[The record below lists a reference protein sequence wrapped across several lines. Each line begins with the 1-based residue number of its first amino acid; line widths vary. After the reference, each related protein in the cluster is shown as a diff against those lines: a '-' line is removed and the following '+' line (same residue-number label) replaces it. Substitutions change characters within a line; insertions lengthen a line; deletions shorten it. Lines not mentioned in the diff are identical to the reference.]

1 MTTLGHAY
9 FDIDWPRNRPFQV
22 IGFGLN
28 AVDWMCVVP
37 RYPDHNS
44 KMQME
49 CMYKLG
55 GGQIATA
62 AALCGRYGLKARYI
76 GRVGSDEIGRFSLAD
91 IQKEPMDTSCVEMV
105 PDTFNQFSFII
116 VDRPT
121 GERTIIWD
129 RDPRLAY
136 SVEDLRREWIT
147 GGQLLHLDGHDQ
159 AASIQAARWAREAG
173 MKTSLDIDKVQP
185 GVEAL
190 LEQIDFA
197 IVSANFA
204 QQFSGSRDW
213 RTGIRAVAEAA
224 PGFVAV
230 TLGKE
235 GVGVLWEGELLQV
248 PGISV
253 EAVDTTGAGDVFHGA
268 FAYSLFQNWSVE
280 RCLRFSNVAG
290 ALACTRYG
298 ARGGIPSLG
307 EVMSRIAD

>member
-1 MTTLGHAY
+1 MNPLDQAY
-9 FDIDWPRNRPFQV
+9 FDIEWPANRPFQV

-37 RYPDHNS
+37 RYPEHNS
-44 KMQME
+44 KMRME

-62 AALCGRYGLKARYI
+62 AALCGRYGLKTRYI
-76 GRVGSDEIGRFSLAD
+76 GRVGSDEIGQFSLAD
-91 IQKEPMDTSCVEMV
+91 IQKEPIDTNCVEMV
-105 PDTFNQFSFII
+105 PDAFSQFSFII

-136 SVEDLRREWIT
+136 SVEDLRSEWIT
-147 GGQLLHLDGHDQ
+147 QGQILHLDGHDQ
-159 AASIQAARWAREAG
+159 AASIQAARWARQAG

-185 GVEAL
+185 GVEEL
-190 LEQIDFA
+190 LKLIDFA
-197 IVSANFA
+197 ITSANFA
-204 QQFSGSRDW
+204 QQFSGSPDW
-213 RTGIRAVAEAA
+213 KTGLRAVAEVA
-224 PGFVAV
+224 PGFAAV

-235 GVGVLWEGELLQV
+235 GVGALWQEEIVQV

-268 FAYSLFQNWSVE
+268 FVYSLFQNWSVE

-298 ARGGIPSLG
+298 ARGGIPPVE
-307 EVMSRIAD
+307 EVLRRL

>member
-1 MTTLGHAY
+1 MTTLDQAY
-9 FDIDWPRNRPFQV
+9 FNVDWPMGRPFQFV
-22 IGFGLN
+22 GFGLN

-37 RYPDHNS
+37 RYPQHNS

-49 CMYKLG
+49 AMYKLG

-91 IQKEPMDTSCVEMV
+91 MQKEPMDTSLVEV
-105 PDTFNQFSFII
+105 IPDAFNQFSFII

-129 RDPRLAY
+129 RDPRLRY
-136 SVEDLRREWIT
+136 SAQDLRKEWIT
-147 GGQLLHLDGHDQ
+147 AGQLLHLDGHDQ

-173 MKTSLDIDKVQP
+173 MKTSLDIDKIQP
-185 GVEAL
+185 GVEDL
-190 LEQIDFA
+190 LKSIDFA
-197 IVSANFA
+197 ITSANFA
-204 QQFSGSRDW
+204 HQFSGNPDW
-213 RTGIRAVAEAA
+213 KVGLRAIAEVA

-230 TLGKE
+230 TLGKD
-235 GVGVLWEGELLQV
+235 GVGLLWEGETLQV

-280 RCLRFSNVAG
+280 QCLRFSNVAG

-298 ARGGIPSLG
+298 ARGGIPSLD
-307 EVMSRIAD
+307 EVLERM